1 MKKIKS
7 IYKKRFSNNF
17 FYVNYEVDKS
27 EVEKSNIDMSEDIP
41 ESLNSE
47 KSSDE
52 IHLDLIVKYKLTKG
66 RVIEDAEYSS
76 IKKEI
81 DFYYFKAK
89 ALRYTERGGKT
100 KKELEQKLRSVKC
113 NSEIISK
120 ITSQFIEYG
129 FINDD
134 IVAERYKEMYLKA
147 NKSNNY
153 IKNKLY
159 SKGIDKHIIDSL
171 FLDYNKEYELQA
183 VILLIQKLIKNKAKK
198 LNSLPN
204 RQKQEQYIIQHLS
217 MNGFGFEVIK
227 KAIQNTKNELNEI
240 NEVNEVNDKFIENNV
255 DLEDVLSDDM

>member
-27 EVEKSNIDMSEDIP
+27 LEISEVISEN
-41 ESLNSE
+41 ENSE

-66 RVIEDAEYSS
+66 RAIDDIEYNV

-100 KKELEQKLRSVKC
+100 KKELEQKLRAIKC
-113 NSEIISK
+113 NSEIMNK

-129 FINDD
+129 FLNDN
-134 IVAERYKEMYLKA
+134 IVAERYKEMYQKA
-147 NKSNNY
+147 NKSSHY

-159 SKGIDKHIIDSL
+159 SKGIDKHIIESL
-171 FLDYNKEYELQA
+171 FIDDNKNDELQSA
-183 VILLIQKLIKNKAKK
+183 IKLLIKLNVRKEKK
-198 LNSLPN
+198 LNSFEN
-204 RQKQEQYIIQHLS
+204 RQKKEQYIIQHLS
-217 MNGFGFEVIK
+217 LKGFGFDIIK
-227 KAIQNTKNELNEI
+227 KAMQRIKDE
-240 NEVNEVNDKFIENNV
+240 FI
-255 DLEDVLSDDM
+255 

>member
-17 FYVNYEVDKS
+17 FYVNYEV
-27 EVEKSNIDMSEDIP
+27 EKSDVENI
-41 ESLNSE
+41 E

-66 RVIEDAEYSS
+66 RVIEDIEYNS
-76 IKKEI
+76 IKEEI

-100 KKELEQKLRSVKC
+100 KKELEQKLKSIKC
-113 NSEIISK
+113 DSEIISK

-129 FINDD
+129 FINDE
-134 IVAERYKEMYLKA
+134 IVAERYKELYQKA
-147 NKSNNY
+147 NKSQHY

-171 FLDYNKEYELQA
+171 FIDNNKESELESA
-183 VILLIQKLIKNKAKK
+183 MKLLTKLINNKQKK
-198 LNSLPN
+198 LNSFEN
-204 RQKQEQYIIQHLS
+204 RQKREQYIYQHLALK
-217 MNGFGFEVIK
+217 GFGFDVIK
-227 KAIQNTKNELNEI
+227 KAMQKTKNDLNGDDLVEEI
-240 NEVNEVNDKFIENNV
+240 
-255 DLEDVLSDDM
+255 DM